1 MEREV
6 KHHGVFC
13 FEHLGERV
21 SRPVL
26 TEAPCLASSHDASNP
41 SMLVALLAA
50 SLMVHLVEEDS
61 KL

>member
-1 MEREV
+1 MS
-6 KHHGVFC
+6 HGVLC

-21 SRPVL
+21 SRPVFI
-26 TEAPCLASSHDASNP
+26 EAPCLASSHHGNNS
-41 SMLVALLAA
+41 SMIVALLAA